1 MRVRVLVHLGK
12 SAGTGERRRRI
23 GRRAAKRKVLSGVS
37 TSTSYSGYYGTRAST
52 GLSALISAPEM
63 ALFALGILA
72 TLAALAVGVWLYLGA
87 VREERERVA
96 RERAEQERG
105 R

>member
-1 MRVRVLVHLGK
+1 MNALAMLA
-12 SAGTGERRRRI
+12 AGDGIKPAQE
-23 GRRAAKRKVLSGVS
+23 GVFDF
-37 TSTSYSGYYGTRAST
+37 
-52 GLSALISAPEM
+52 SAPEM